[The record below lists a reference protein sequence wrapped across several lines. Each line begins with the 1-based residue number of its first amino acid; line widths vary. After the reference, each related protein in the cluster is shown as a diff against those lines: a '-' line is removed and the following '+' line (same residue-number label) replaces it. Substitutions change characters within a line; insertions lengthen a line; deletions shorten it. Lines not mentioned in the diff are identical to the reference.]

1 MASPYPINRIILT
14 GEVVE
19 DPIVHYLA
27 PAYPEVR
34 LRLRTQEELP
44 IHGGTQSQ
52 LRQLFHSLVARGHT
66 GIQIERS
73 VRLGT
78 LLSVIGRIDYHRET
92 DRHSQ
97 TKVVTEII
105 VEQIQLHRS
114 SIQEDKPHTPE
125 KSDEIPLFDPKR
137 YIPAEE
143 EDPLS

>member
-1 MASPYPINRIILT
+1 MANSYPINRIILT

-34 LRLRTQEELP
+34 LRLRTQQELP
-44 IHGGTQSQ
+44 IYGGTQSQ
-52 LRQLFHSLVARGHT
+52 LRQLFHSLVARGHV

-92 DRHSQ
+92 DRQGQ
-97 TKVVTEII
+97 TKAVTEII

-114 SIQEDKPHTPE
+114 FVQEDKSHTPE
-125 KSDEIPLFDPKR
+125 KSDETPLFDPKR
-137 YIPAEE
+137 YTPAEE

>member
-1 MASPYPINRIILT
+1 MANSYPINRIILT

-52 LRQLFHSLVARGHT
+52 LRKLFHSLVARGHV

-92 DRHSQ
+92 DRHGQ

-114 SIQEDKPHTPE
+114 SIQEDKPHTSE
-125 KSDEIPLFDPKR
+125 KSDETPLFDPKR

>member
-52 LRQLFHSLVARGHT
+52 LRQLFHSLVARGHV

-92 DRHSQ
+92 DRHGQ

-105 VEQIQLHRS
+105 VEQIQLHAS
-114 SIQEDKPHTPE
+114 STQGDKPSSQKTSL
-125 KSDEIPLFDPKR
+125 KATLFDPKR

>member
-52 LRQLFHSLVARGHT
+52 LRQLFHSLVARGHV

-73 VRLGT
+73 IRLGT

>member
-1 MASPYPINRIILT
+1 MANSYPINRIILT

-52 LRQLFHSLVARGHT
+52 LRQLFHSLVARGHV

-92 DRHSQ
+92 DRHGQ

-114 SIQEDKPHTPE
+114 SVQEDKPHTPE
-125 KSDEIPLFDPKR
+125 KSDEAPRFDPKR
-137 YIPAEE
+137 YTPAEE

>member
-19 DPIVHYLA
+19 DPVVHYLA

-52 LRQLFHSLVARGHT
+52 LRQLFHSLVARGHV
-66 GIQIERS
+66 GMQIERS

-92 DRHSQ
+92 DRHGQ

-114 SIQEDKPHTPE
+114 SIQKDKPHTPE
-125 KSDEIPLFDPKR
+125 KSDETPLFDPKR

>member
-1 MASPYPINRIILT
+1 MANSYPINRIVLT

-44 IHGGTQSQ
+44 IHRGTQSQ
-52 LRQLFHSLVARGHT
+52 LRQLFHSLVARGHV

-92 DRHSQ
+92 DRQGQ
-97 TKVVTEII
+97 TKAVTEII
-105 VEQIQLHRS
+105 VEQIQLHAS
-114 SIQEDKPHTPE
+114 STQGDKPSSQETSL
-125 KSDEIPLFDPKR
+125 KATLFDPKR
-137 YIPAEE
+137 YTPKEE

>member
-34 LRLRTQEELP
+34 LRLRTQEQLP

-52 LRQLFHSLVARGHT
+52 LRQLFHSLVARGHV

-92 DRHSQ
+92 DRHGQ
-97 TKVVTEII
+97 TKAVTEII
-105 VEQIQLHRS
+105 VEQIQLHRC

-125 KSDEIPLFDPKR
+125 KSDETPLFDRKR
-137 YIPAEE
+137 YTPTEE

>member
-1 MASPYPINRIILT
+1 MANSYPINRIILT

-52 LRQLFHSLVARGHT
+52 LRQLFHSLVARGHV

-73 VRLGT
+73 VRLST

-92 DRHSQ
+92 DRQGQ

-114 SIQEDKPHTPE
+114 SIQEDKPHTSE
-125 KSDEIPLFDPKR
+125 KSDETPLFDPKR
-137 YIPAEE
+137 YTPKEE

>member
-19 DPIVHYLA
+19 DPVVHYLA

-52 LRQLFHSLVARGHT
+52 LRQLFHSLVARGHV
-66 GIQIERS
+66 GMQIERS
-73 VRLGT
+73 VRLGI

-92 DRHSQ
+92 DRHGQ

-114 SIQEDKPHTPE
+114 SIQEDKPHTSE
-125 KSDEIPLFDPKR
+125 KSDETPLFDPKR